1 MAEAVADMV
10 VLEVLEKDIAVAE
23 VVAVLEVVI
32 VLEVVAV
39 LEVAVM
45 AADHL

>member
-1 MAEAVADMV
+1 VVVVAAADMV

-23 VVAVLEVVI
+23 V
-32 VLEVVAV
+32 
-39 LEVAVM
+39 AVM